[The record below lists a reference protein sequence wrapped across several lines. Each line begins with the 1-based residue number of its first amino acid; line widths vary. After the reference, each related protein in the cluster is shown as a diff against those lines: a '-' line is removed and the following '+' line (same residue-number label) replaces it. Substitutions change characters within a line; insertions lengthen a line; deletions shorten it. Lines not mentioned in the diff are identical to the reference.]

1 VGLEMN
7 FMLICVPDTKFKYHF
22 AEQLTKFYEMYP
34 TAELVSVDLKELR
47 ALAVIRD
54 NPKKKI

>member
-1 VGLEMN
+1 MK

-47 ALAVIRD
+47 AIAVIRD